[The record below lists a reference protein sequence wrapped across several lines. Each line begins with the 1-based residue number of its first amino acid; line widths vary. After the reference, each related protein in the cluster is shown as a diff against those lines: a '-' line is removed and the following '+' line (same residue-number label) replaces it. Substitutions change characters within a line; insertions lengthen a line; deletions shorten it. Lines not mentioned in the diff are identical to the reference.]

1 MRAAV
6 IALAIIFTLS
16 GCAASVKK
24 TGEDQLSIHSDA
36 KRSIIVDVRGSEWVQ
51 SNSEW
56 LKFRAAWL
64 TALREEAAAAG
75 VKYSDLGK
83 AKRLNPYPATFV
95 DIDVSNFRYISKD
108 ERYGLGVM
116 VGNAWINS
124 RVSFIDWQ
132 SRDLIAS
139 RKYDTSSS
147 AWEGVF
153 SAMTKEQIQAISKE
167 IISEIRSARE
177 VTDTRLPAVPARDQS
192 SPENHATKEQQIQQL
207 QNETGLSYEE
217 YQRRYRQIMAQ

>member
-6 IALAIIFTLS
+6 IAIAIVCALS

-24 TGEDQLSIHSDA
+24 TGGDQLSISAEA
-36 KRSIIVDVRGSEWVQ
+36 KRSIVVDVRGSQWVQ
-51 SNSEW
+51 SNREW

-64 TALREEAAAAG
+64 TALREEANAAG
-75 VKYSDLGK
+75 ISYADLGK
-83 AKRLNPYPATFV
+83 ANRLNPYPATFV
-95 DIDVSNFRYISKD
+95 DIEVSNFRYVSKD

-124 RVSFIDWQ
+124 SASFIDWQ
-132 SRDLIAS
+132 SRELIAS
-139 RKYDTSSS
+139 RKYDTTSS

-167 IISEIRSARE
+167 IISEIKSARE
-177 VTDTRLPAVPARDQS
+177 IASHHVSAPAKPIAEAPDS
-192 SPENHATKEQQIQQL
+192 NLSKEQQIREL
-207 QNETGLSYEE
+207 QSETGLSYDE
-217 YQRRYRQIMAQ
+217 YRRRYRQIMGR